1 MRRFVR
7 QRLITALLIV
17 WLTVTLA
24 FLGLRLIPGDALINQ
39 MLQGGASDA
48 AIAQQRAEQGLD
60 QPVINQYISYL
71 AGLVRGDLGY
81 SSLTHQPVTII
92 IRQQLGATV
101 ALAGSSMIIAMIV
114 GLSLGALEA
123 LYGSRWLG
131 RLAGWCSIAAL
142 SSPIYWTGTL
152 AIYVFS
158 TRLRLLPATGSS
170 DLQHLILPAGVL
182 GVHVAGGIARITRT
196 SLVKTLEEDFIRT
209 AQAKGLP
216 PFQVFVRHVLRVG
229 LPAIISVAALQL
241 GFVLGGTVIT
251 EMLFARQGIGRL
263 LQNAVLNQDYP
274 IVQGIVV
281 LSAVIYSALSAAA
294 DLLYGLLDPRVRI
307 VEEG

>member
-24 FLGLRLIPGDALINQ
+24 FLALRIIPGDALVNQ
-39 MLQGGASDA
+39 MLQGGASEADITA
-48 AIAQQRAEQGLD
+48 QRAELGLD
-60 QPVINQYISYL
+60 QPALNQYVAYL
-71 AGLVRGDLGY
+71 AGLIRGDLGH
-81 SSLTHQPVTII
+81 SFLTHQPVRVVI
-92 IRQQLGATV
+92 QEQLGATIV
-101 ALAGSSMIIAMIV
+101 LAASALAIAMIV

-123 LYGSRWLG
+123 LYGPRWPG
-131 RLAGWCSIAAL
+131 RLAGWLSILAL

-158 TRLRLLPATGSS
+158 SSLRLLPATGSG
-170 DLQHLILPAGVL
+170 DIGHLILPAAVL
-182 GVHVAGGIARITRT
+182 GFHVAGSIARVTRT
-196 SLVKTLEEDFIRT
+196 SLCKTLEEDFVRT

-216 PFQVFVRHVLRVG
+216 SPQVFLGHVLRAG
-229 LPAIISVAALQL
+229 LPAILSVVALQL

-263 LQNAVLNQDYP
+263 LQDAVLNQDYP

-281 LSAVIYSALSAAA
+281 LSAAIYSALSATA
-294 DLLYGLLDPRVRI
+294 DLLYGMLDPRVHTI
-307 VEEG
+307 EEG